1 MPNFFNMPFGLQA
14 GSGKSPI
21 EGNFVKFVSTIEDLT
36 FRFKIATAGEVKVQ
50 YTVDGNKHT
59 ESYTITDPSK
69 DQTVIITHDAGT
81 SVFVIGD
88 ITNLT
93 CSECGITSLS
103 VNKCQTIQEVY
114 AEENL
119 LTRFD
124 ASKNPT
130 LWLVNVSDNPG
141 LVDFKFGSRDL
152 SLQCQLYVDGTGIK
166 KIDMSGVGMCDIVH
180 GGSYDEII
188 SSRLMTLREEEG
200 QASSV
205 QTLDTH
211 MIAYPLVYKGTLFC
225 GIISASGNMTILDKE
240 KFISDLPTAP
250 VEERELK
257 VVYFADMSP
266 EQNARIQAK
275 GWSTEQPG

>member
-1 MPNFFNMPFGLQA
+1 MPNFFNTPYGLQA
-14 GSGKSPI
+14 GCSKSPI

-36 FRFKIATAGEVKVQ
+36 FRFWIATAGEVKVQ
-50 YTVDGNKHT
+50 YTVDGNKQT

-69 DQTVIITHDAGT
+69 EHTVIVTHDAGT

-88 ITNLT
+88 ITNLR

-114 AEENL
+114 ADRNL

-130 LWLVNVSDNPG
+130 LCLVDVSENPG

-152 SLQCQLYVDGTGIK
+152 SLNCQLYVNGTGIK
-166 KIDMSGVGMCDIVH
+166 KIDMSGVGLCDIVH

-188 SSRLMTLREEEG
+188 SSRLMSLRKVDG
-200 QASSV
+200 QESFV

-211 MIAYPLVYKGTLFC
+211 MIAYPIVFEEIPAC
-225 GIISASGNMTILDKE
+225 GIANISGNMTILDKE

-250 VEERELK
+250 VVEMELK
-257 VVYFADMSP
+257 VVFFADMSP